1 MAQLLVRDLPEAVVR
16 SLKRRAA
23 RHGRSAE
30 AEHRRI
36 LEAALLPDAP
46 GGTMKDWLLA
56 MPPAGTDADFARPR
70 GRGHRGRRVDL

>member
-16 SLKRRAA
+16 SLKVRAA

-36 LEAALLPDAP
+36 LEEALLPSGP
-46 GGTMKDWLLA
+46 LKEWLLA
-56 MPPAGTDADFARPR
+56 MPPGGTDADFMRR
-70 GRGHRGRRVDL
+70 RDRGRRLSL

>member
-16 SLKRRAA
+16 SLKVRAA

-36 LEAALLPDAP
+36 LEEILLPRGP
-46 GGTMKDWLLA
+46 RGTLKEWLLA
-56 MPPAGTDADFARPR
+56 MPPGGTDADFARR
-70 GRGHRGRRVDL
+70 RDRGRRLDL

>member
-16 SLKRRAA
+16 SLKVRAA

-36 LEAALLPDAP
+36 LEEALLPRGP
-46 GGTMKDWLLA
+46 RGTLKDWLLA
-56 MPPAGTDADFARPR
+56 MPPGGTDADFARHR
-70 GRGHRGRRVDL
+70 DRGRRVNL

>member
-16 SLKRRAA
+16 SLKVRAA

-36 LEAALLPDAP
+36 LVEVLLHRGAR
-46 GGTMKDWLLA
+46 GTLKDWLLA
-56 MPPAGTDADFARPR
+56 MPPGGTEADFARRRDR
-70 GRGHRGRRVDL
+70 GRPVPL

>member
-16 SLKRRAA
+16 NLKRRAA
-23 RHGRSAE
+23 RYGRSAE

-46 GGTMKDWLLA
+46 NGTLKEWLLA
-56 MPPAGTDADFARPR
+56 MPAGGRDADFARLR